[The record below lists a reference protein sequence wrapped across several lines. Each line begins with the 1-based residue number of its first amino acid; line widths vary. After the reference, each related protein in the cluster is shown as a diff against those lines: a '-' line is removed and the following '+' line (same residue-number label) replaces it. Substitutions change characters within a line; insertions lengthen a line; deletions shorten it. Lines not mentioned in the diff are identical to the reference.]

1 MEAYP
6 QAVKYYPHSQYYN
19 EWTRLTFDYKKE
31 NTVKLLIEGQTRYPE
46 IITATSV
53 RELQVDSTGVISKS
67 WFRKSLWRFRP
78 YQITGHDS
86 VEMFCSGKVISNQG
100 VHGICGI
107 INWTRLSNAI
117 TVSDF

>member
-6 QAVKYYPHSQYYN
+6 QKVKYYPHSQYYN
-19 EWTRLTFDYKKE
+19 EWTHLTFDYE

-46 IITATSV
+46 IITVTSV

-67 WFRKSLWRFRP
+67 WFWKSLGRFRP
-78 YQITGHDS
+78 YQITGLDS
-86 VEMFCSGKVISNQG
+86 VEMFCSGKVINNQG

-107 INWTRLSNAI
+107 N
-117 TVSDF
+117 